1 MTSDLLHVAL
11 GERSYPIHLES
22 SLPDARVASLARG
35 LVSAQGA
42 SRALVVTDDTVRSL
56 YAAGVAD
63 ALGSAGLKTSV
74 VSVPPGEGSKTLT
87 NVSELVDHAL
97 ASGLNRRD
105 VVVALGGGVV
115 GDVAGFVASM
125 LHRGV
130 SWIQVPTTLLAQVD
144 SSVGGKTG
152 VNHAVG
158 KNLVGAFWQPT
169 AVVSSTEVLHTLPE
183 RQLRCG
189 LAEAVKHGFIA
200 DESLVEQCVS
210 SAERLLAYDDA
221 CLLKLVRACCEI
233 KAQVVSRDERE
244 SKGAA
249 ESAEGVFAGRE
260 VLNFGHTLGHAY
272 EFLMGYGTLTHG
284 EAVSLGMVLA
294 ARLSESLSIAAPGLA
309 KEVASAL
316 HALGLPVDTQAD
328 ELPDGFSLI
337 DAARTDKKAT
347 VNGVRFVLLS
357 RIGSACVKA
366 LSWEDLEAVFLDGN
380 TARK

>member
-1 MTSDLLHVAL
+1 MTSDLLQVAL
-11 GERSYPIHLES
+11 GERSYPIYLES

-42 SRALVVTDDTVRSL
+42 SRALVVTDDTVRPL

-115 GDVAGFVASM
+115 GDLAGFVASM

-152 VNHAVG
+152 VNHTAG

-200 DESLVEQCVS
+200 DEFLVEQCVS

-221 CLLKLVRACCEI
+221 CLQSLVRACCEI

-272 EFLMGYGTLTHG
+272 EALMGYGILTHG
-284 EAVSLGMVLA
+284 EAVSLGMVIA
-294 ARLSESLSIAAPGLA
+294 ARLSEMLGIAGKGVSDDVVSTLQT
-309 KEVASAL
+309 
-316 HALGLPVDTQAD
+316 LGLPVDIGAR
-328 ELPDGFSLI
+328 ELPDWSSLVG
-337 DAARTDKKAT
+337 AARSDKKAT
-347 VNGVRFVLLS
+347 ATGVRFVLLS
-357 RIGSACVKA
+357 RIGCALVKE
-366 LSWEDLEAVFLDGN
+366 LSWQNLEAAFPNGN
-380 TARK
+380 AARK